1 MAYATRPIPTNP
13 SEAGSALM
21 NLHLDLEA
29 QRSEP
34 DYVVYKPGAA
44 GSLPADRH
52 RRLSQHD
59 PPRRHNDVLWHPER
73 KLFLPGKK

>member
-1 MAYATRPIPTNP
+1 
-13 SEAGSALM
+13 M

-44 GSLPADRH
+44 GSLPADPT
-52 RRLSQHD
+52 SASI
-59 PPRRHNDVLWHPER
+59 PA
-73 KLFLPGKK
+73 